1 MSVNFG
7 QDIMVKALLSNQRYA
22 VFLGV
27 GLATAAFLAGA
38 LFYNG
43 WLFVIAA
50 ICGALFLLGVADL
63 RQHKHAILRNYPVIG
78 HLRFLLESIRPE
90 LRQYIIEG
98 DNDAVPFNRQDRG
111 LVYQRAK
118 GVEDKRP
125 FGTIENVYG
134 SGYAW
139 LTHSA
144 TPLAIA
150 DTDFRVRVG
159 GPACRQPYDASLYNI
174 SAMSFGA
181 LSANAILA
189 LNTGAKKGGFAHDTG
204 EGSISRYHRQG
215 GGDLIFQIAS
225 GYFGCRDE
233 QGRFCAQKFAQLAAD
248 PQVKMIEIKLSQ
260 GAKPGHGGML
270 PASKISPE
278 VAEARGISMGM
289 DCTSPAAHS
298 TFSTPLGLMAFVGQL
313 RELSG
318 GKPIGFKLCIGH
330 RREFMS
336 MVKAMLQTGIV
347 PDFIVVDGAEG
358 GTGAA
363 PVEFAN
369 RVGMP
374 MLEGLT
380 FVHNTLRGAGIRN
393 QVKIGAAGKI
403 VSAFDIARTLALG
416 ADWCNAARGFM
427 FAIGCIQAQSCHTN
441 RCPVGIATQ
450 DPIRQRAIDVGDK
463 SDRVAR
469 FHRNTMRALG
479 DIAGAAGLANPSDFM
494 PYHFMFRQKDNEF
507 LDGNEAYPYLPEGF
521 LVSNGEIPELADWH
535 DRWARAG
542 ADSFAPPE
550 IPHGPFKR
558 NRKQKLHVEQQGAT
572 GTLTPV
578 G

>member
-1 MSVNFG
+1 MS
-7 QDIMVKALLSNQRYA
+7 KKLLLNQRYTVFVLA
-22 VFLGV
+22 VIAF
-27 GLATAAFLAGA
+27 AASLAGTWVQGGWMLVPATIAGLLVA
-38 LFYNG
+38 LG
-43 WLFVIAA
+43 IH
-50 ICGALFLLGVADL
+50 DM
-63 RQHKHAILRNYPVIG
+63 RQHRHSILRNYPVIG
-78 HLRFLLESIRPE
+78 HLRFMLESIRPE
-90 LRQYIIEG
+90 IRQYMIES
-98 DNDAVPFNRQDRG
+98 DTDKIPFSREDRA

-118 GVEDKRP
+118 GDEDKRP
-125 FGTIENVYG
+125 FGTTENVYG

-139 LTHSA
+139 MTHSA
-144 TPLAIA
+144 TPVAIA

-159 GPACRQPYDASLYNI
+159 GPDCRQPYEASLYNI

-181 LSANAILA
+181 LSGSAILA
-189 LNTGAKKGGFAHDTG
+189 LNTGARKGGFAHDTG

-215 GGDLIFQIAS
+215 GGDLIYQVAS
-225 GYFGCRDE
+225 GYFGCRNDE
-233 QGRFCAQKFAQLAAD
+233 GGFSPERFAEQAAD

-278 VAEARGISMGM
+278 IAEARGIAMGV
-289 DCTSPAAHS
+289 DCVSPAAHG
-298 TFSTPLGLMAFVGQL
+298 TFSTPTGLMRFVGQL
-313 RELSG
+313 RELSD
-318 GKPIGFKLCIGH
+318 GKPVGFKLCIGH
-330 RREFMS
+330 RREFMG
-336 MVKAMLQTGIV
+336 MVKAMLKTGIV

-363 PVEFAN
+363 PVEFVN

-380 FVHNTLRGAGIRN
+380 FVHNTLRGAGLRDRIR
-393 QVKIGAAGKI
+393 IGAAGKI

-441 RCPVGIATQ
+441 KCPVGIATQ
-450 DPIRQRAIDVGDK
+450 DPRRQKAVDLGDK

-469 FHRNTMRALG
+469 FHRNTMHALG
-479 DIAGAAGLANPSDFM
+479 EITGAAGLGHPSDFM
-494 PYHFMFRQKDNEF
+494 PYHFMFRKKDNEF

-521 LVSNGEIPELADWH
+521 LVEGEDIPELAAWQSRW
-535 DRWARAG
+535 DRAS

-550 IPHGPFKR
+550 IPHGPFQTR
-558 NRKQKLHVEQQGAT
+558 RGVRPVEGVA
-572 GTLTPV
+572 
-578 G
+578 

>member
-1 MSVNFG
+1 
-7 QDIMVKALLSNQRYA
+7 MVKALLSNQRYA

-27 GLATAAFLAGA
+27 GLTTAAFLAGA

-233 QGRFCAQKFAQLAAD
+233 QGRFCAQTFAQLAAD

>member
-1 MSVNFG
+1 
-7 QDIMVKALLSNQRYA
+7 MVKALVSNQRYA
-22 VFLGV
+22 VFFLVGV
-27 GLATAAFLAGA
+27 AAFASLGGA
-38 LFYNG
+38 LLYNG
-43 WLFVIAA
+43 WLFLVAA
-50 ICGALFLLGVADL
+50 ICGALFLLGIHDL
-63 RQHKHAILRNYPVIG
+63 RQRRHAILRNYPVVG

-90 LRQYIIEG
+90 IRQYIIES

-118 GVEDKRP
+118 GEEDKRP

-144 TPLAIA
+144 TPVTIA

-174 SAMSFGA
+174 SAMSFGS
-181 LSANAILA
+181 LSGNAVLA
-189 LNTGAKKGGFAHDTG
+189 LNTGARKGGFAHDTG

-215 GGDLIFQIAS
+215 GGDLIYQVAS
-225 GYFGCRDE
+225 GYFGCRGED
-233 QGRFCAQKFAQLAAD
+233 GRFSPEKFARLSAD
-248 PQVKMIEIKLSQ
+248 PQIKMIEIKLSQ

-278 VAEARGISMGM
+278 IAEARGIPMGI
-289 DCTSPAAHS
+289 DCISPAAHS
-298 TFSTPLGLMAFVGQL
+298 TFSTPVGLMQFVGQL

-318 GKPIGFKLCIGH
+318 GKPVGFKLCIGH

-336 MVKAMLQTGIV
+336 MVKAMLRTGIV

-380 FVHNTLRGAGIRN
+380 FVHNTLRGAGIRD
-393 QVKIGAAGKI
+393 QVRIGAAGKI

-450 DPIRQRAIDVGDK
+450 DPVRQRAIDLGDK

-479 DIAGAAGLANPSDFM
+479 EIAGAAGLANPSDFM

-521 LVSNGEIPELADWH
+521 LVAGREIPELADWH
-535 DRWARAG
+535 ARWDRASAE
-542 ADSFAPPE
+542 SFAPPE
-550 IPHGPFKR
+550 IPHGPFRKR
-558 NRKQKLHVEQQGAT
+558 EAA
-572 GTLTPV
+572 
-578 G
+578 